1 MPAAPSSE
9 SIARARM
16 VGLGLWRASGG
27 APAEVVSHL
36 VAMQAQEHAYARW
49 SVGQRCGAPASVVD
63 AAFDDGRI
71 LRTHVLRPTWHY
83 ATPDDLRRLLA
94 LTGPRIDAAN
104 RRRYEELGLDPRTRR
119 RATDVIAQTVAAGPA
134 TRRDLVRALERRRI
148 STEGQRIAHL
158 LLHAE
163 LHMVVCSGPMQ
174 GAQHTYVPFD
184 DRVPPG
190 SVPSGDEAAAEL
202 ARRWFTTRGP
212 ASLRDFGWWSG
223 LPAAVARAA
232 LESIRRELTSFEV
245 DGRTYWSGARPRIPK
260 GPYVDLVQCYDEAI
274 ISYTETRAVLTTPEV
289 SFAVPRHVDG
299 FTHVVL
305 CDGRL
310 VGHWRVHRSG
320 RGSGVEV
327 ETRLARALDEPEE
340 AALAA
345 AVARYKAF
353 TRT

>member
-1 MPAAPSSE
+1 
-9 SIARARM
+9 M
-16 VGLGLWRASGG
+16 VGLGLWRSPGRE
-27 APAEVVSHL
+27 PADVVGHL
-36 VAMQAQEHAYARW
+36 VAMQAQEHGYGRW

-63 AAFDDGRI
+63 AAFDAGRI

-83 ATPDDLRRLLA
+83 ATPADLRWLLA
-94 LTGPRIDAAN
+94 LTGRRIDAAN
-104 RRRYEELGLDPRTRR
+104 RRRYEELELDARTRR
-119 RATDVIAQTVAAGPA
+119 RATDVIAQTVAKGPA
-134 TRRDLVRALERRRI
+134 TRRDLAQALERRRI

-190 SVPSGDEAAAEL
+190 STPSDDEAAAEL

-212 ASLRDFGWWSG
+212 ASLRDFGWWSR

-232 LESIRRELTSFEV
+232 LESVRDELSSFAA
-245 DGRTYWSGARPRIPK
+245 DGRTYWFGEPARVPK
-260 GPYVDLVQCYDEAI
+260 GPRVDLVQCFDESI
-274 ISYTETRAVLTTPEV
+274 ISYTETRDVLATPTV
-289 SFAVPRHVDG
+289 SFPVPLHVDG

-310 VGHWRVHRSG
+310 LGHWRVHRG
-320 RGSGVEV
+320 AGGATV
-327 ETRLARALDEPEE
+327 ETRLARPVDDRERAALD
-340 AALAA
+340 A
-345 AVARYKAF
+345 AVARYEEFA
-353 TRT
+353 RT